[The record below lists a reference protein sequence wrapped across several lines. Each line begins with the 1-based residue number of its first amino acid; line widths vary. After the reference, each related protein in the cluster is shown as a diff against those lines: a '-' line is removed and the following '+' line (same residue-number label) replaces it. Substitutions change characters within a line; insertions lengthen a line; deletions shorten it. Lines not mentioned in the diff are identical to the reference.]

1 MTICFWTSYIP
12 EKKPSKHKGGWG
24 RVGVKIRNF
33 QEEIASEI
41 SRGVGFKNNLEFP
54 RGDQTIKNH
63 VEFPGVLFLGLSR
76 VFFCFVLF
84 FGIPSLAS

>member
-12 EKKPSKHKGGWG
+12 EKKPSKHKRGWG
-24 RVGVKIRNF
+24 GVGVKIRNF

-76 VFFCFVLF
+76 VFFLFSFVF
-84 FGIPSLAS
+84 WNT